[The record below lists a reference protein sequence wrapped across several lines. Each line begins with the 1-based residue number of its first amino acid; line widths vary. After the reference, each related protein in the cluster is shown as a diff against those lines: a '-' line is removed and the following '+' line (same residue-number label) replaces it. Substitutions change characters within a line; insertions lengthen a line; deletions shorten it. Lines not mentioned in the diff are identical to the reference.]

1 MNCNNYSFISL
12 QTFVLKHIY
21 FYAILLYNSVEK
33 GSEII
38 YMNINKD
45 VINIIKRNDTK
56 FKNIKFM
63 QDEQLKKEFFTSLK
77 NYEFKLTEQSAY
89 EIALWIESNEKH
101 LSASQQNNFTKYSL
115 GEILLVDLG
124 WNNYDREFAYIHPVI
139 VIKETA
145 TKIFI
150 VPCSSGT
157 PRRDKNGNMYPEF
170 ELGTI
175 NDGFQKNSV
184 VMLYEAKYI
193 DKNRVISRL
202 GKTSNQFFDK
212 IYNKLFEQIFEPI
225 HYKMQKLE
233 NNQ

>member
-1 MNCNNYSFISL
+1 
-12 QTFVLKHIY
+12 
-21 FYAILLYNSVEK
+21 
-33 GSEII
+33 
-38 YMNINKD
+38 
-45 VINIIKRNDTK
+45 
-56 FKNIKFM
+56 M

-77 NYEFKLTEQSAY
+77 NYEFKLNEQSAY

-124 WNNYDREFAYIHPVI
+124 WNNYDREFAYIHPAI

-150 VPCSSGT
+150 VPCSSGA
-157 PRRDKNGNMYPEF
+157 PRKDKNGNIYPEF
-170 ELGTI
+170 EVGTV
-175 NDGFQKNSV
+175 NDGFQRDTV

-202 GKTSNQFFDK
+202 GKTSNLFFDK

-225 HYKMQKLE
+225 YYKMQKLE
-233 NNQ
+233 NNK

>member
-1 MNCNNYSFISL
+1 MD
-12 QTFVLKHIY
+12 
-21 FYAILLYNSVEK
+21 
-33 GSEII
+33 
-38 YMNINKD
+38 INKNI
-45 VINIIKRNDTK
+45 INLIKRNDTK

-63 QDEQLKKEFFTSLK
+63 QDEKLKKEFFTSLK

-101 LSASQQNNFTKYSL
+101 LSASRQNNFTKYAL

-124 WNNYDREFAYIHPVI
+124 WNNYDREFAYIHPAV

-157 PRRDKNGNMYPEF
+157 PRKDKNGNIYPEF
-170 ELGTI
+170 EIGMP
-175 NDGFQKNSV
+175 NDGFQKNTV

-202 GKTSNQFFDK
+202 GKTSTQFFDK

-225 HYKMQKLE
+225 YYKIQKLE
-233 NNQ
+233 KNQ

>member
-1 MNCNNYSFISL
+1 MD
-12 QTFVLKHIY
+12 
-21 FYAILLYNSVEK
+21 
-33 GSEII
+33 
-38 YMNINKD
+38 INKNI
-45 VINIIKRNDTK
+45 INLIKRNDVK

-63 QDEQLKKEFFTSLK
+63 QDEKLKKEFFTSLK

-101 LSASQQNNFTKYSL
+101 LSASQQNNFTKYNL

-124 WNNYDREFAYIHPVI
+124 WNNYDREFAYIHPAI
-139 VIKETA
+139 VIKETY

-157 PRRDKNGNMYPEF
+157 PRKDKKGNIYPEF
-170 ELGTI
+170 EIGTP
-175 NDGFQKNSV
+175 NDGFQRNTI

-193 DKNRVISRL
+193 DKNRVISKL

-225 HYKMQKLE
+225 HYKMEKLI

>member
-1 MNCNNYSFISL
+1 MR
-12 QTFVLKHIY
+12 
-21 FYAILLYNSVEK
+21 
-33 GSEII
+33 
-38 YMNINKD
+38 INKN
-45 VINIIKRNDTK
+45 IISIIKRNDTK
-56 FKNIKFM
+56 FKNIKLM

-77 NYEFKLTEQSAY
+77 NYEYNLTEQSAY

-101 LSASQQNNFTKYSL
+101 LSALQRNNLIKYSL

-124 WNNYDREFAYIHPVI
+124 WNNYDREFAYIHPAI

-150 VPCSSGT
+150 VPCSSGN
-157 PRRDKNGNMYPEF
+157 PRKDKKGNIYPEF
-170 ELGTI
+170 EVGTI
-175 NDGFQKNSV
+175 NDGFQRNTV

-202 GKTSNQFFDK
+202 GKTSSQFFNK
-212 IYNKLFEQIFEPI
+212 VYNKLFEQIFEPI
-225 HYKMQKLE
+225 YYKIQKIE

>member
-1 MNCNNYSFISL
+1 
-12 QTFVLKHIY
+12 
-21 FYAILLYNSVEK
+21 
-33 GSEII
+33 
-38 YMNINKD
+38 MNINKNI
-45 VINIIKRNDTK
+45 INLIKRNDTK
-56 FKNIKFM
+56 YKNIKFTH
-63 QDEQLKKEFFTSLK
+63 DEQLQKEFFTSLK

-101 LSASQQNNFTKYSL
+101 LSSSKQNNFTRYSL

-124 WNNYDREFAYIHPVI
+124 WNNYDREFAYIHPAI

-150 VPCSSGT
+150 VPCSSGI
-157 PRRDKNGNMYPEF
+157 PRKDKDGNIYPEF
-170 ELGTI
+170 EVGTSL
-175 NDGFQKNSV
+175 DGFQKDTV

-193 DKNRVISRL
+193 DKNRVISKL

-225 HYKMQKLE
+225 HYKIQKSK
-233 NNQ
+233 NQ